1 LSLAEVEVSLMARI
15 TSLAVTVVS
24 LVDILA
30 VGAVVEVEVRDEELM
45 GAASVLVEEGAG
57 FLSLADAEDSLIAE
71 IVSMIDGVVSSTVA
85 LAKGTVVEAEVE
97 VEEVLEALS
106 LLADGVETDGAMTE
120 VLVPL
125 EVTPE
130 LTGMVVFEV
139 ASMALLTEDF
149 DLVIVRKSL
158 KKCYQA

>member
-1 LSLAEVEVSLMARI
+1 MSLAEARI
-15 TSLAVTVVS
+15 TSLAVSVVS

-30 VGAVVEVEVRDEELM
+30 VGAVVEVEVRDVELM
-45 GAASVLVEEGAG
+45 GAASVLVGEGAG

-149 DLVIVRKSL
+149 DLVIVRKSEEENNVGC
-158 KKCYQA
+158 KT